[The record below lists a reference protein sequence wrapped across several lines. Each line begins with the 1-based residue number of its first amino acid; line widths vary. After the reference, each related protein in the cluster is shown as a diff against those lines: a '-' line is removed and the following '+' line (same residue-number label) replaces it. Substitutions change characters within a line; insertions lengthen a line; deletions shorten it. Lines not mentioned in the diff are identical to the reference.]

1 MTTTFQTALSN
12 TGSYCCCRRGFW
24 LATKAVSSKMGS
36 KKQHLGFAL
45 VSLVLS
51 RELNPEN
58 CLVFSEEINQLI
70 VCCCFQGWFE
80 CCISSLTRMAQYE
93 FIQAFPAFQL
103 WRWWTYTLT
112 LQTNGMVYFETQFCS
127 LNRYWS
133 LSFDSSI
140 QTSASVVDTIFWRIV
155 GISVYV
161 YVYIYQNHHL
171 LYGKVKAKDLFVI
184 CLFHYNTSFVI
195 EGKRK
200 CQNIVCIVWKTKYG
214 FEYSGQK
221 AVFSFAAI
229 FN

>member
-1 MTTTFQTALSN
+1 MHCYECCLSNDTSNTPIKGSKIYILHAIINHRSEIRLSLTWQQNTSIESTYICGLNKKGKMTTTFQTALSN

-93 FIQAFPAFQL
+93 FIQA
-103 WRWWTYTLT
+103 
-112 LQTNGMVYFETQFCS
+112 
-127 LNRYWS
+127 
-133 LSFDSSI
+133 
-140 QTSASVVDTIFWRIV
+140 
-155 GISVYV
+155 
-161 YVYIYQNHHL
+161 
-171 LYGKVKAKDLFVI
+171 
-184 CLFHYNTSFVI
+184 
-195 EGKRK
+195 
-200 CQNIVCIVWKTKYG
+200 
-214 FEYSGQK
+214 
-221 AVFSFAAI
+221 
-229 FN
+229 